1 MGAPEVSDLVYNYL
15 YMPQMQGDTA
25 EDSQFR
31 LIPTPEDRR
40 VFHLIVEKGS
50 CRGEGRK
57 SETVLPEGKADQPS
71 EVSELFSRF

>member
-1 MGAPEVSDLVYNYL
+1 MGAPEVSALVYNYL

-40 VFHLIVEKGS
+40 VFHFD
-50 CRGEGRK
+50 CREG
-57 SETVLPEGKADQPS
+57 VLPG
-71 EVSELFSRF
+71 